1 MCLYLYIHIYMYIGG
16 AGIVLSRISLKLFLI
31 ALALNGDLYRQEF
44 FIRNNLI
51 LSNTQLIDLKND
63 IRAATGYSKIDS
75 SFHIFLKILVREYR

>member
-16 AGIVLSRISLKLFLI
+16 AGIVLSHISLKLFLI

-51 LSNTQLIDLKND
+51 L
-63 IRAATGYSKIDS
+63 R
-75 SFHIFLKILVREYR
+75 